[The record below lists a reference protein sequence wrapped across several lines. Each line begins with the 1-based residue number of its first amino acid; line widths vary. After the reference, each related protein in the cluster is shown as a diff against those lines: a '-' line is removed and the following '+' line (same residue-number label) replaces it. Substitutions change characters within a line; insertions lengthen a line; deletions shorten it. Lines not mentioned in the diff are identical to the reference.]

1 MGWATHACDALRRGE
16 TVRLR
21 PRGSSMRPRINSG
34 DRVTVA
40 PCDPAAL
47 RVGDV
52 VLVRIRGAEYL
63 HLIKAI
69 QGGRYLIGNN
79 RGGINGWVGQN
90 GIFGILTAVE
100 PA

>member
-1 MGWATHACDALRRGE
+1 MGWATHSREALRRGE
-16 TVRLR
+16 TVHLR
-21 PRGSSMRPRINSG
+21 PRGASMKGRIESG

-47 RVGDV
+47 KVDDI
-52 VLVRIRGAEYL
+52 VLVRVHGAEYL

-69 QGGRYLIGNN
+69 QGDRYLIGNN
-79 RGGINGWVGQN
+79 RGGVNGWVGRN
-90 GIFGILTAVE
+90 GIFGKVTAVE